1 VRTSP
6 KPTERA
12 GGGRNGAAAPTPPTS
27 PQPTE
32 PPRLADG
39 VELIGE
45 FEDSGFK
52 QPPYIARR
60 ADGQVVQMAPMLFAL
75 AEEVDGRRSHSE
87 IGERLSHRIQRGVTG
102 EIAEMLI
109 EEQLRP
115 LGIVAGHNGHQPQLQ
130 KVDPLL
136 ALKFR
141 ARVVPERVTTA
152 LTTVFRP
159 LFHPV
164 VVAAVSLAF
173 VALVAW
179 LLGIHGISQSVRHLI
194 YQPALVL
201 MLLGGVV
208 VATCFHEIG
217 HATGLRYGG
226 GRPGVMGVGVYIV
239 WPAFYTDI
247 TDSYRL
253 PKGGRLRTDL
263 GGMYFNSIFALA
275 IGALYAATRFEPLL
289 LLILIQ
295 TFTIIQQSLPLLRL
309 DGYYIVSDLTGVPDI
324 LGRIRPILTSVLP
337 WREPDERV
345 TALKPW
351 VRRVVTGYVL
361 ALVPVV
367 AFIFLMMLINAPR
380 ILATGWDS
388 FWIHWDEV
396 GARFAAGQ
404 TALGAMSAFQMI
416 ALALPATGLMYSTGR
431 IGHRAG
437 RFGWRWSDGS
447 PRRRMALLAGTAA
460 AVAFATFLL
469 WPNGEYRPIQPYERG
484 TLVGGIR
491 QLNDVPSGRPS
502 LTVERERELGGAP
515 SERELRREG
524 RQRPLHLRYP
534 EGTKPPPG
542 TTLDGTDV
550 PGGDFG
556 SEPIPGSEPTQ
567 PAPAPGEQTTT
578 PEQQPAPAP
587 TETTPTTT
595 GTTTDTTTPTETTP
609 TETTPTET
617 TPTETT
623 PTETTPTATGSA
635 TTTGTAETTTT
646 TTP

>member
-6 KPTERA
+6 RPTERA
-12 GGGRNGAAAPTPPTS
+12 GGGPNGAAAPTP
-27 PQPTE
+27 QPTG
-32 PPRLADG
+32 PPRLADD
-39 VELIGE
+39 VELIGQ

-75 AEEVDGRRSHSE
+75 AEEIDGRRDHAE
-87 IGERLSHRIQRGVTG
+87 IAERLSHRIQRGVTG
-102 EIAEMLI
+102 EMAEMLI

-115 LGIVAGHNGHQPQLQ
+115 LGIVAGRNGDQPKLQ

-136 ALKFR
+136 ALRFR

-159 LFHPV
+159 LFHPA
-164 VVAAVSLAF
+164 VVAAAVLAF
-173 VALVAW
+173 VALVGW
-179 LLGIHGISQSVRHLI
+179 LLGVHGISQSLRHLI

-201 MLLGGVV
+201 MLLAGVV
-208 VATCFHEIG
+208 VATAFHEVG

-253 PKGGRLRTDL
+253 PKRGRLRADL
-263 GGMYFNSIFALA
+263 GGMYFNALFALA
-275 IGALYAATRFEPLL
+275 VGALYAATSFEPLL

-295 TFTIIQQSLPLLRL
+295 LFTIIQQSLPLLRL

-324 LGRIRPILTSVLP
+324 LGRIRPILASVLP
-337 WREPDERV
+337 WRKPDERV

-351 VRRVVTGYVL
+351 VRRVVTAYVL
-361 ALVPVV
+361 VLVPVV

-380 ILATGWDS
+380 VFATGWDS
-388 FWIHWDEV
+388 FWMHWDEV
-396 GARFAAGQ
+396 GPRFAAGQ

-416 ALALPATGLMYSTGR
+416 VLVLPAAGLMYSTSR
-431 IGHRAG
+431 IGFRAG

-447 PRRRMALLAGTAA
+447 PRRRTALLAGTAA
-460 AVAFATFLL
+460 AAALTTFLL
-469 WPNGEYRPIQPYERG
+469 WPNGDYRPIQPYERG
-484 TLVGGIR
+484 TLTGAIR

-502 LTVERERELGGAP
+502 LTIERERELGGAP
-515 SERELRREG
+515 SERQLRREG
-524 RQRPLHLRYP
+524 RERPLRLRYP
-534 EGTKPPPG
+534 EGTVLPPA
-542 TTLDGTDV
+542 TTPDGTDPAPDPEAEPA
-550 PGGDFG
+550 PGT
-556 SEPIPGSEPTQ
+556 EPTQ
-567 PAPAPGEQTTT
+567 TAPDQQTTT
-578 PEQQPAPAP
+578 PEQQPAP
-587 TETTPTTT
+587 TDTTPTTT
-595 GTTTDTTTPTETTP
+595 DTTTDPTATTPTETTP

-617 TPTETT
+617 TPTDPTNTT
-623 PTETTPTATGSA
+623 
-635 TTTGTAETTTT
+635 TTTT